1 MDSYILSENNQ
12 VRVGEETLR
21 AQVEHVLL
29 DYRLAI
35 VKNRVEQLRQQLAL
49 ATNKEEK
56 VKIMEEMMQLM
67 AMRKEFARMVGKSI
81 II

>member
-1 MDSYILSENNQ
+1 
-12 VRVGEETLR
+12 
-21 AQVEHVLL
+21 
-29 DYRLAI
+29 
-35 VKNRVEQLRQQLAL
+35 LRQQLAL